1 MTFANKGTMFLDEI
15 GELPLEVQASLLRTL
30 ENKTYR
36 RVGDKDERTTDI
48 RLIFATNRNL
58 AKEVEAGRFHEAL
71 YHRINV
77 FNIELPPLRER
88 KEDIP
93 LLVDYFLGRLQGGG
107 SYRVSDRAMGC
118 LINYHWPGNI
128 RELRNVIER
137 GVILSEAGVITEN
150 ALPRELSVKAE
161 GENDFLSLE
170 AVEREHIAKVLT
182 CFGNNRT
189 LAASALGISR
199 KTLYRKIREY
209 DIM

>member
-1 MTFANKGTMFLDEI
+1 
-15 GELPLEVQASLLRTL
+15 
-30 ENKTYR
+30 
-36 RVGDKDERTTDI
+36 
-48 RLIFATNRNL
+48 
-58 AKEVEAGRFHEAL
+58 
-71 YHRINV
+71 
-77 FNIELPPLRER
+77 
-88 KEDIP
+88 
-93 LLVDYFLGRLQGGG
+93 
-107 SYRVSDRAMGC
+107 MGC

>member
-1 MTFANKGTMFLDEI
+1 MIVMMDGALQSIDRSMYESALLD
-15 GELPLEVQASLLRTL
+15 GA
-30 ENKTYR
+30 
-36 RVGDKDERTTDI
+36 TT
-48 RLIFATNRNL
+48 
-58 AKEVEAGRFHEAL
+58 
-71 YHRINV
+71 
-77 FNIELPPLRER
+77 
-88 KEDIP
+88 
-93 LLVDYFLGRLQGGG
+93 
-107 SYRVSDRAMGC
+107 
-118 LINYHWPGNI
+118 
-128 RELRNVIER
+128 
-137 GVILSEAGVITEN
+137 EAGVITEN